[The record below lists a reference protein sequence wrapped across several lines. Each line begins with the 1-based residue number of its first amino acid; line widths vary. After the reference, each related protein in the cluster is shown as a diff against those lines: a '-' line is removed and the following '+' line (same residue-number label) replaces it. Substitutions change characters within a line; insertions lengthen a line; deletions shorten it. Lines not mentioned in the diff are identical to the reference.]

1 MTATQSAPLSQNRR
15 LRQYPRALM
24 GAVALAFVLFLVSSS
39 GSDAVSGRVGGD
51 YPAFYAAGRIVLDDP
66 DALYDVDVQTERQA
80 DLLGDQPEGSVMYF
94 AYPPYVALLYAPL
107 AALPYTLS
115 YAVHTAL
122 MVGLVVVALARLRPL
137 IPLLDRWFEQG
148 VIAAILFFPM
158 FRGLTGGQT
167 TALVLLLVA
176 VGVRALADRHDVVA
190 GLAFAGILFKPQYAL
205 AFLGVSLLI
214 GRWRVVAA
222 GAAGAILLFLVGAAV
237 QGWGWLGPWSE
248 QVRWFTELDAEVNA
262 SNAVSWLGFSEALFG
277 AGSTTAGL
285 IGWPPAGLTAAAM
298 AWAWWRDG
306 GRHLALLLAFSCPA
320 VLLFAP
326 HAMYYDVG
334 ILFVSLV
341 VLADVARANRRWA
354 VLLWTLGIS
363 QVAADALGASPLIG
377 VAVAALALSGRELWR
392 VLAGPGAGDRGEL
405 SRLPSPTGRAR

>member
-1 MTATQSAPLSQNRR
+1 MTAAPPRPLHQNPR
-15 LRQYPRALM
+15 LRLYPRALI
-24 GAVALAFVLFLVSSS
+24 GAVAVAFVLFLVSSS

-66 DALYDVDVQTERQA
+66 SALYDVDTQTEWQV

-107 AALPYTLS
+107 AALPYTVS
-115 YAVHTAL
+115 YAIHTAL
-122 MVGLVVVALARLRPL
+122 MVGLLVFGLARLRPL
-137 IPLLDRWFEQG
+137 VPLLDRWFEQA

-167 TALVLLLVA
+167 TALVLCLVA
-176 VGVRALADRHDVVA
+176 IGVRALADRHDVVA

-222 GAAGAILLFLVGAAV
+222 GAAGALGWFLVGAAV

-248 QVRWFTELDAEVNA
+248 QVRWFTELDAEANA

-285 IGWPPAGLTAAAM
+285 IGWPLAGLTAAAM

-326 HAMYYDVG
+326 HAMYYDLGVV
-334 ILFVSLV
+334 FVSLV
-341 VLADVARANRRWA
+341 VLADISRANRRWA
-354 VLLWTLGIS
+354 VLLWVLGAS
-363 QVAADALGASPLIG
+363 QVAADTLGASPLIG
-377 VAVAALALSGRELWR
+377 VAVAALVLSGREVWHELTDPGTDER
-392 VLAGPGAGDRGEL
+392 SVL
-405 SRLPSPTGRAR
+405 SSLPSPTGRAR